1 MSFGGA
7 SDGAR
12 LPLAVIL
19 NLSEVEWGRTPHL
32 ARSATNLP
40 GSIKNVPRGTCHT
53 ESSMATLSES
63 AIAALLTPYLPEAP
77 ANLLPQLSTY
87 LDLLLKWN
95 ARTNLTAIRDPEEI
109 VRRHFGESLF
119 AARHINP
126 QTTTLLDFGSGAG
139 FPGLPIALYHPEIAV
154 TLAESQNK
162 KATFLREV
170 VRILRLPTEIWAARV
185 ETMPATRQFHTVT
198 LRAVDNM
205 AAAIAAAAPRA
216 SHELLLLAG
225 PPPELPQNFALQP
238 PIPIPNTQS
247 SLLLRATRT

>member
-1 MSFGGA
+1 VT
-7 SDGAR
+7 SDQ
-12 LPLAVIL
+12 
-19 NLSEVEWGRTPHL
+19 
-32 ARSATNLP
+32 
-40 GSIKNVPRGTCHT
+40 
-53 ESSMATLSES
+53 
-63 AIAALLTPYLPEAP
+63 IAALLAPYLLYPPPAP
-77 ANLLPQLSTY
+77 LYGQLSLY

-119 AARHINP
+119 AASHLDP
-126 QTTTLLDFGSGAG
+126 ATTTLLDLGSGAG
-139 FPGLPIALYHPEIAV
+139 FPGLPIALLRPEITV

-170 VRILRLPTEIWAARV
+170 VRTLGLPVEIWAARA
-185 ETMPATRQFHTVT
+185 ESLPESRQFHTVT

-216 SHELLLLAG
+216 SHQLLFLTST
-225 PPPELPQNFALQP
+225 PPVLPPAFTLNP

-247 SLLLRATRT
+247 SIFLRATRN